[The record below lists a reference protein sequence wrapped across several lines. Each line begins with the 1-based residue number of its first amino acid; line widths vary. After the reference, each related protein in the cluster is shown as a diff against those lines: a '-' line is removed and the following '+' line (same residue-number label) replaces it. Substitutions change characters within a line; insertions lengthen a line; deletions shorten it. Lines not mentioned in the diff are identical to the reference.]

1 MSLVE
6 TKKVSRVNMELNE
19 QFPFNNVELLGNA
32 YSCELDKLPWKIT
45 TCKCEVLKTAP
56 SVRTSLKRYGRL
68 YCKEHDPL
76 KGRPRK
82 SRSSYEY
89 ESKCVLQ
96 ERREQNVLESAINN
110 PQSHL
115 YR

>member
-1 MSLVE
+1 MGLVE
-6 TKKVSRVNMELNE
+6 TKKVSRVNRELNE
-19 QFPFNNVELLGNA
+19 QFPFNNVELLGNV
-32 YSCELDKLPWKIT
+32 YSCEINKLPWKIT

-56 SVRTSLKRYGRL
+56 SIRTSLKRYGRL

-76 KGRPRK
+76 KDSPRK
-82 SRSSYEY
+82 SRNSYE
-89 ESKCVLQ
+89 SQWVLQ
-96 ERREQNVLESAINN
+96 EIREQNALESALNN